1 MVPLDA
7 WNRMLNQLGN
17 LHEAGRDLAEARERA
32 ARAETEAAFLRER
45 LSDMR
50 EQLEQA
56 EAPVEDEPSEESTAV
71 PAGPAPAPSAAEF
84 VRSTAAAMRERFRRR

>member
-1 MVPLDA
+1 MGPLDA

-45 LSDMR
+45 LADMR

-56 EAPVEDEPSEESTAV
+56 EAPVEDAGSEESTAV
-71 PAGPAPAPSAAEF
+71 SAGPAPAPSAVEF
-84 VRSTAAAMRERFRRR
+84 VRSTAAGMRERFRRR